1 MNSCRRQF
9 ACGLAA
15 GLVSLV
21 LPAAVLA
28 QAAYPSKPIRL
39 IVPYNPGG
47 SSDLTARF
55 IADMAKDILGQPV
68 IVENRPGAGGT
79 IGIGSVASSPPDGY
93 TLVQVTASPIVVRPH
108 VAKTP
113 YDPQKDL
120 TYLADTW

>member
-15 GLVSLV
+15 GLVSLAQ
-21 LPAAVLA
+21 PAVVLA

-55 IADMAKDILGQPV
+55 IADMAKDIPAVSYTHLDVYKRQAQDSPV
-68 IVENRPGAGGT
+68 N
-79 IGIGSVASSPPDGY
+79 
-93 TLVQVTASPIVVRPH
+93 
-108 VAKTP
+108 
-113 YDPQKDL
+113 
-120 TYLADTW
+120 TWRSR